1 MKGIGGEVWLWAEG
15 PAALLSGRG
24 RKQES
29 RLGKRSF
36 GYY

>member
-1 MKGIGGEVWLWAEG
+1 MKGIGVEVWIWAEG

-29 RLGKRSF
+29 SLGKRGF
-36 GYY
+36 GHY